1 MLTRYVYSAVYHRTY
16 SDDITNNMLSCI
28 QQVQRICPV
37 KLHQGIIEKSIEVFV
52 EDMIIF
58 KVQLSFTLE
67 AYIELHRM
75 CVVVFYRSDGVCL

>member
-1 MLTRYVYSAVYHRTY
+1 MLTRYVYSAIYHCSY

-28 QQVQRICPV
+28 HQVQRICPI
-37 KLHQGIIEKSIEVFV
+37 KLHKGIIEKSIEGFV

-58 KVQLSFTLE
+58 KVQLSLTPE

-75 CVVVFYRSDGVCL
+75 CVVVFCRSDGVCL